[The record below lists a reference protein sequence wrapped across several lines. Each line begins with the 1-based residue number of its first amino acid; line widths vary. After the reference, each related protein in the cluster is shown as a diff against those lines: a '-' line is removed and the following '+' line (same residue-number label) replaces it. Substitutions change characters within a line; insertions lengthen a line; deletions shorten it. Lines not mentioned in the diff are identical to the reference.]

1 MSYEANFKKQFQF
14 EFFYKSLGI
23 IKYLRLRVII
33 YIGNEN
39 KITG

>member
-23 IKYLRLRVII
+23 IKYLRVII